1 MLLQTVTE
9 DELNIFSSPARLVF
23 IGNSGSG
30 KTSLFIKIAQKYA
43 RCFDQIVII
52 GGNTTTIPGVKN
64 LKIDPDFNPLNE
76 DVDEKTLYLFDDTL
90 YQNNLVKL
98 AAQCFTRLR
107 HKNSSIAFCS
117 QSLYFNSQDFRIILN
132 NTTHLF
138 LLKLRCLRQVS
149 FFAKSF
155 LSKEE
160 IEKFLEIYKKVVLKE
175 KYSYIL
181 IDYTVDYDSPLQIR
195 SNVADERIETCYK
208 I

>member
-9 DELNIFSSPARLVF
+9 DEINIFSSPARLVF

-30 KTSLFIKIAQKYA
+30 KTSLFIRVAQKYSHI
-43 RCFDQIVII
+43 FDQVVVI
-52 GGNTTTIPGVKN
+52 GGNINSIPGVKN

-107 HKNSSIAFCS
+107 HKGSSIAFCS
-117 QSLYFNSQDFRIILN
+117 QSLYFNSQDFRIILQ

-149 FFAKSF
+149 LFAKSF

-160 IEKFLEIYKKVVLKE
+160 IERFLEIYKKVVLKN
-175 KYSYIL
+175 KYRYIL
-181 IDYTVDYDSPLQIR
+181 IDYTVDFDSVLQIR
-195 SNVADERIETCYK
+195 SNVVEESLETCYK